1 MAFFG
6 QDRGFRTPASEKELC
21 LVMLNRFLESILQI
35 FYTLAAE
42 LFSAADRFS
51 SLRAKHLALLPFRE
65 RIYKILPS
73 SGF

>member
-1 MAFFG
+1 
-6 QDRGFRTPASEKELC
+6 
-21 LVMLNRFLESILQI
+21 MLNRFLESILQI